1 VGGNDEF
8 FDNRPQIN
16 MDHNCDSGFDYLSP
30 DEIMLKQPQ
39 PGIKNNLTRKSYR
52 FGIGIHTQLW
62 CKEGNNLR

>member
-1 VGGNDEF
+1 
-8 FDNRPQIN
+8 